1 MVNYVKFL
9 RGTPAA
15 YERLIEKDNDTLYF
29 ISEADAATGLLYLGN
44 QLIAQGSAESAA
56 SALVDLSDVSIA
68 EAKEQHV
75 LVYDEIEGK
84 WVNRKFT
91 DLNAFVGTNGASHG
105 VAGLVPVPTAEDLG
119 KFLCADGT
127 WKSVSD
133 ITVAA
138 DEKTIELVDGVLKLH
153 GFDAANVGAYAR
165 ISANGTLEWV
175 VPSGE
180 SLEEIQSIVTGMQ
193 SDIATING
201 KIDALTAEHVTIN
214 GQVNDVAARLVV
226 VETSVEDHEDRVS
239 TLESQIRTKVEQAE
253 YDTDMNEINADIDS
267 LIDAF
272 TWKTLS

>member
-15 YERLIEKDNDTLYF
+15 YERLAEKNSDTLYF

-44 QLIAQGSAESAA
+44 QLISQGSAESVA

-68 EAKEQHV
+68 NAKEQHV
-75 LVYDEIEGK
+75 LVYDEAEGK

-91 DLNAFVGTNGASHG
+91 DLNAFVGTTGESNG
-105 VAGLVPVPTAEDLG
+105 VAGLVPVPMAEDLG

-180 SLEEIQSIVTGMQ
+180 SAEELQAIVTGMQ
-193 SDIATING
+193 SDVATING

-214 GQVNDVAARLVV
+214 GQVNDITARMEAA
-226 VETSVEDHEDRVS
+226 EASIEDHGDRIS
-239 TLESQIRTKVEQAE
+239 ELESQIRTKVEQAE
-253 YDTDMNEINADIDS
+253 YDTDINEINADIDS

-272 TWKTLS
+272 SWKTLS